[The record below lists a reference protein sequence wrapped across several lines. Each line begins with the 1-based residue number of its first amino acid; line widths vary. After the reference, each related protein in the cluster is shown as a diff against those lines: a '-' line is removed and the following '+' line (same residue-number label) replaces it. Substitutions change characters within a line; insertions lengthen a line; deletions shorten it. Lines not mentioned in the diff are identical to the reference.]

1 MGAGR
6 RFWRP
11 RKDPFPPA
19 HTLMTK
25 FLYHSVRAF
34 TVILC
39 LARPA
44 GFADAQ
50 ASNDVRVT
58 MTVPDSAHI
67 QIVTLRDGSTI
78 FGRILAV
85 NGDTVSFQTQ
95 AGNIQLSAGA
105 IREIKEIPAADLR
118 EGEYWFPNPNSTRLF
133 FAPSGQMLKKGE
145 GYFSDY
151 ELFFP
156 GIAYGVTDNVTI
168 GGGVSLF
175 PAAVEDQVYYV
186 TPKIGISV
194 ADKVHVAAG
203 VLFAGTKGGT
213 GGIYYGVG
221 TFGDGN
227 ASVTLG
233 GGYGFAGGRIEAKPV
248 GMIGGELRVSRR
260 IGIVTE
266 NYLLPVSDNNFLYSF
281 GLRFMG
287 EKLTTD
293 LALVNVSGS
302 DVIGIPYVDFVFR
315 F

>member
-19 HTLMTK
+19 LTLMTK

-44 GFADAQ
+44 GFADAP
-50 ASNDVRVT
+50 R
-58 MTVPDSAHI
+58 
-67 QIVTLRDGSTI
+67 
-78 FGRILAV
+78 
-85 NGDTVSFQTQ
+85 
-95 AGNIQLSAGA
+95 
-105 IREIKEIPAADLR
+105 
-118 EGEYWFPNPNSTRLF
+118 
-133 FAPSGQMLKKGE
+133 GQMLKKGE

-151 ELFFP
+151 ELFLP

-203 VLFAGTKGGT
+203 VLFARTHGGT
-213 GGIYYGVG
+213 GGIY
-221 TFGDGN
+221 
-227 ASVTLG
+227 
-233 GGYGFAGGRIEAKPV
+233 
-248 GMIGGELRVSRR
+248 
-260 IGIVTE
+260 
-266 NYLLPVSDNNFLYSF
+266 
-281 GLRFMG
+281 
-287 EKLTTD
+287 
-293 LALVNVSGS
+293 
-302 DVIGIPYVDFVFR
+302 
-315 F
+315 

>member
-1 MGAGR
+1 
-6 RFWRP
+6 
-11 RKDPFPPA
+11 
-19 HTLMTK
+19 MTK
-25 FLYHSVRAF
+25 FLYRSVRAF

-39 LARPA
+39 LARPV
-44 GFADAQ
+44 GFAEAQ
-50 ASNDVRVT
+50 ASNDVRAR
-58 MTVPDSAHI
+58 MTAPDSAHI

-85 NGDTVSFQTQ
+85 NGDTVTFQTQ
-95 AGNIQLSAGA
+95 AGNIPLSASA

-233 GGYGFAGGRIEAKPV
+233 GGYGFAGGKIEAKPV
-248 GMIGGELRVSRR
+248 GMIGGELRASRR

>member
-1 MGAGR
+1 
-6 RFWRP
+6 
-11 RKDPFPPA
+11 
-19 HTLMTK
+19 MTK

-50 ASNDVRVT
+50 ASNDVRAT

-85 NGDTVSFQTQ
+85 NADTVTFQTQ
-95 AGNIQLSAGA
+95 AGNIQLSASA

-203 VLFAGTKGGT
+203 VLFARTHGGT

-233 GGYGFAGGRIEAKPV
+233 GGYGFAGGKIEAKPV

>member
-1 MGAGR
+1 
-6 RFWRP
+6 
-11 RKDPFPPA
+11 
-19 HTLMTK
+19 MTK
-25 FLYHSVRAF
+25 FLYRSVRAF
-34 TVILC
+34 MVILC
-39 LARPA
+39 LATPA
-44 GFADAQ
+44 GFAEAQ
-50 ASNDVRVT
+50 ASHDVRAR

-85 NGDTVSFQTQ
+85 NGDTVTFQTQ
-95 AGNIQLSAGA
+95 AGNIPLSASA

-233 GGYGFAGGRIEAKPV
+233 GGYGFAGGKIEAKPV

>member
-1 MGAGR
+1 
-6 RFWRP
+6 
-11 RKDPFPPA
+11 
-19 HTLMTK
+19 MTK
-25 FLYHSVRAF
+25 FLYRSVRAF

-44 GFADAQ
+44 GFAEAQ
-50 ASNDVRVT
+50 ASHDVRAR

-85 NGDTVSFQTQ
+85 NGDTVTFQTQ
-95 AGNIQLSAGA
+95 AGNIQLSASA

-233 GGYGFAGGRIEAKPV
+233 GGYGFAGGKIEAKPV

>member
-1 MGAGR
+1 
-6 RFWRP
+6 
-11 RKDPFPPA
+11 
-19 HTLMTK
+19 MTK
-25 FLYHSVRAF
+25 FLYRSVRAF

-44 GFADAQ
+44 GFAEAQ
-50 ASNDVRVT
+50 ASNDVRTT

-85 NGDTVSFQTQ
+85 NADTVTFQTQ
-95 AGNIQLSAGA
+95 AGNIQLSASA
-105 IREIKEIPAADLR
+105 IREIKEIPAVDLR

-203 VLFAGTKGGT
+203 VLFARTHGGT

-233 GGYGFAGGRIEAKPV
+233 GGYGFAGGKIEARPV

>member
-1 MGAGR
+1 
-6 RFWRP
+6 
-11 RKDPFPPA
+11 
-19 HTLMTK
+19 MTK

-50 ASNDVRVT
+50 ASNDVRAT

-85 NGDTVSFQTQ
+85 NADTVTFQTQ
-95 AGNIQLSAGA
+95 AGNIQLSASA
-105 IREIKEIPAADLR
+105 IREIKEIPAVDLR

-203 VLFAGTKGGT
+203 VLFARTHGGT

-233 GGYGFAGGRIEAKPV
+233 GGYGFAGGKIEAKPV